1 MTLMSPLLS
10 GKGHLVTRHMEKA
23 EVLSLSFVF
32 LPKFLLARL
41 ILRPL
46 RFPSPTSR
54 SEALLM

>member
-32 LPKFLLARL
+32 LAQVFIGKAHSQASQVSQPY
-41 ILRPL
+41 
-46 RFPSPTSR
+46 
-54 SEALLM
+54 